1 MFMPGHQA
9 RLSPLP
15 PIQSPSPPQSRRP
28 TMILLQSRRA
38 QAQILTAHAHA
49 QENEMTSVDGHEHA
63 ASHAT
68 LLVAVT
74 AVAV

>member
-15 PIQSPSPPQSRRP
+15 PIQSPSPRQNHRP

-38 QAQILTAHAHA
+38 RAQTLTAHAHA
-49 QENEMTSVDGHEHA
+49 QENGMTSVDGHERA

-68 LLVAVT
+68 LLVTVI